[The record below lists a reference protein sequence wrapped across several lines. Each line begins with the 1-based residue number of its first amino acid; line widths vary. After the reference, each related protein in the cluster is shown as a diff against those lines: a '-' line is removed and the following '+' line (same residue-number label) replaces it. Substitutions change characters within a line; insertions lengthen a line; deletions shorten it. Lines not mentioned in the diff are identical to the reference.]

1 MRLLMCSI
9 RSNVKLMKYIVT
21 PIIVKYS
28 QAKKF
33 FPRWNW
39 MPVLRDQWLKAAVKA
54 NILQAVKHF

>member
-1 MRLLMCSI
+1 
-9 RSNVKLMKYIVT
+9 MKYIVT